1 MRRHRLS
8 AAALAFGLA
17 ACGDA
22 PPSDDGVDASAE
34 VAPSDTGADTVEAA
48 DTQAD
53 ADADADALPP
63 RPEPTELEYPV
74 GPPQIPRL
82 TASQFENAIHD
93 LLGPDIVVPG
103 NIEPDLET
111 AGFLQIGAAAAT
123 ISPRGVEKYE
133 DAAYEITGQYIDEQF
148 REELE
153 CTPVG
158 ARDDDC
164 ASFVL
169 EPLARAAF
177 RRPAT
182 ADEIAA
188 VVEVA
193 GNAGEVLDD
202 FFEGLE
208 FGLAAI
214 LQSPN
219 FLFRVELGGLETGVD
234 GVRAYDDWE
243 MASRLSFLL
252 WNSIPD
258 GELLAAAEA
267 GALTT
272 DEGLAEQTDRL
283 LASPR
288 SREGL
293 LVFFE
298 ELYELHTLDGLN
310 KDPTVFPTVAP
321 DLGPFAREET
331 TLVLEDL
338 VFDRQADFRELFTS
352 RETFI
357 NRRLAAL
364 YDVRAP
370 AREGFAPT
378 ELPVTANRVGL
389 LGHASILALTAHA
402 TSTSPTLRGIFVR
415 ERVLCGVIPPPPS
428 GVDTSIPEASEE
440 ARTLRERVAQ
450 HLEDEFCA
458 GCHSLMDPLGLA
470 LENYDGIGQYRST
483 DNGHPVD
490 PSGDL
495 DGVAFDDL
503 PGLIDLLVDDP
514 RVTSCLVQKLNRY
527 ANSAVDNREQIEAL
541 EGLHIIFAHE
551 GYRVLP
557 LVRSYVL
564 SPAFRTV
571 GEVVDD
577 E

>member
-1 MRRHRLS
+1 MRPERKPT
-8 AAALAFGLA
+8 AALVLLLASCSGDTAERDESGLNDVA
-17 ACGDA
+17 EDA
-22 PPSDDGVDASAE
+22 VQADVGVDSPE
-34 VAPSDTGADTVEAA
+34 G
-48 DTQAD
+48 AD
-53 ADADADALPP
+53 ADGADALPP
-63 RPEPTELEYPV
+63 RPDPIGLPYPV
-74 GPPQIPRL
+74 AAPQVPRL
-82 TASQFENAIHD
+82 TSEQFENAVHD

-133 DAAYEITGQYIDEQF
+133 DAAYEITSQYIDDQF
-148 REELE
+148 REELT

-158 ARDDDC
+158 SRDDDC
-164 ASFVL
+164 ARYVL
-169 EPLARAAF
+169 EPLVRRAF

-182 ADEIAA
+182 EEELDVIIG
-188 VVEVA
+188 VA
-193 GNAGEVLDD
+193 GHAGEVLDD

-208 FGLAAI
+208 FGLSAV

-219 FLFRVELGGLETGVD
+219 FLFRAELGSVSTEVD
-234 GVRAYDDWE
+234 GVNAYDDWE
-243 MASRLSFLL
+243 LASRLSFLL
-252 WNSIPD
+252 WNTIPD
-258 GELLAAAEA
+258 EELLAAAEA
-267 GALTT
+267 GELMT
-272 DEGLAEQTDRL
+272 DDGLLAQTDRL

-288 SREGL
+288 AREGL

-298 ELYELHTLDGLN
+298 ELYELHTLDDLN
-310 KDPTVFPTVAP
+310 KDPNIFPTVAP
-321 DLGPFAREET
+321 DLGPAAREET
-331 TLVLEDL
+331 RLVLEDL
-338 VFDRQADFRELFTS
+338 IFERQADFRDLFTS
-352 RETFI
+352 RETFL

-370 AREGFAPT
+370 VREGFGYT
-378 ELPVTANRVGL
+378 ELPEDANRIGL

-415 ERVLCGVIPPPPS
+415 ERILCGVIPPPPS
-428 GVDTSIPEASEE
+428 GVDTSIPEATE
-440 ARTLRERVAQ
+440 AAPTLRERVAR

-470 LENYDGIGQYRST
+470 LENYDGIGVYRSVE
-483 DNGHPVD
+483 NGHEVD
-490 PSGDL
+490 PSGHL
-495 DGVAFDDL
+495 DGVEFDDL
-503 PGLIDLLVDDP
+503 PGLIDILAEDP

-527 ANSAVDNREQIEAL
+527 ANSSIDTREQIEAL

-551 GYRVLP
+551 GFRVLP
-557 LVRSYVL
+557 LIRSYVL